1 MIRKIGKMLGAILL
15 LATLAA
21 QSAGEQSPAEQSPE
35 ALQAGKMIALDRN
48 AGNCAS
54 CHMFDDAELPGTSGP
69 PLIQMQ
75 LRFPDRGKLRGQIWD
90 ASVVNPNTVMPPYGR
105 HLILT
110 EEELDLVVDYVH
122 SL

>member
-1 MIRKIGKMLGAILL
+1 MIRKSGNILGAIFLL
-15 LATLAA
+15 TTLSA
-21 QSAGEQSPAEQSPE
+21 QGSAEQSAE
-35 ALQAGKMIALDRN
+35 SLQVGKAIALDRN

-54 CHMFDDAELPGTSGP
+54 CHMFDDAELPGNSGP

-75 LRFPDRGKLRGQIWD
+75 LRFPDRDRLRGQIWD
-90 ASVVNPNTVMPPYGR
+90 ASVVNPNTVMPPYGK

-110 EEELDLVVDYVH
+110 EEELDLVVDYIH